1 MFSLGAPDYVVFWKN
16 KLEHFSWKKKLT
28 YAVEGKGDSQW
39 HILYFFSV
47 FVCPLEYT
55 GKSVQR
61 FKKTVH
67 IEECFQKVSMT
78 VLI

>member
-1 MFSLGAPDYVVFWKN
+1 MFSLGAPIMSYSERTSFN
-16 KLEHFSWKKKLT
+16 IFPERKKLT
-28 YAVEGKGDSQW
+28 YAVEGKGDNQW

-55 GKSVQR
+55 GKSVQCL
-61 FKKTVH
+61 KKNVH

-78 VLI
+78 VFT